1 MNYDSNVQ
9 IPEIAVTVANV
20 AEHLRNHRLD
30 GDQSLFLE
38 NFPIEHLSVL
48 NSAIIAGYNVGIYT
62 KADPVFGGAG
72 VRIFSIA
79 AIKSEK
85 IEQRKIGDWTAT
97 RNGGSVWKERI
108 GKWFNHTLDEMVF
121 RKLGNTEQFWFNHT
135 LDEMAFYWNKT
146 DKCVE
151 VVPADEGNDDW
162 FIIAPSVAFAYMC
175 EQGKPYRNGKDEPSP
190 ASNTELDNLNAWT
203 GFKQVVWNY
212 NVTDDVVKEFESYS
226 DADYE
231 VSAKGVNTTFEDAPL
246 VAWLAYNAAKQYN
259 KPKYD
264 LEDL

>member
-1 MNYDSNVQ
+1 MNHDSNVPL
-9 IPEIAVTVANV
+9 PEIAVTNANV
-20 AEHLRNHRLD
+20 AEHLRNQRLD

-38 NFPIEHLSVL
+38 NFPLEHLSVL

-85 IEQRKIGDWTAT
+85 IEQRKEGDWTAT
-97 RNGGSVWKERI
+97 RNGSDVWKERI
-108 GKWFNHTLDEMVF
+108 GKWFNSTF
-121 RKLGNTEQFWFNHT
+121 
-135 LDEMAFYWNKT
+135 DEMAFYWNKAE
-146 DKCVE
+146 KRVE
-151 VVPADEGNDDW
+151 VLYAGNEIADDW
-162 FIIAPSVAFAYMC
+162 FAIAPHTAFAFMC
-175 EQGKPYRNGKDEPSP
+175 KEGEHYRNGKDEPTP
-190 ASNTELDNLNAWT
+190 ASSVELDSLNVWV
-203 GFKQVVWNY
+203 GFNQLVWNY
-212 NVTDDVVKEFESYS
+212 NVTDDVVNEFSTRS

-264 LEDL
+264 LDDL

>member
-1 MNYDSNVQ
+1 MNYDLNVQ
-9 IPEIAVTVANV
+9 LPEIAATIANV
-20 AEHLRNHRLD
+20 AEHLRNNKLD
-30 GDQSLFLE
+30 NNQSLFLE
-38 NFPIEHLSVL
+38 NFPVEHLPVL
-48 NSAIIAGYNVGIYT
+48 NSAIMAGYNVGVYT

-72 VRIFSIA
+72 VRIFSISA
-79 AIKSEK
+79 LHQHKVEK

-108 GKWFNHTLDEMVF
+108 GKWFNHTLDEM
-121 RKLGNTEQFWFNHT
+121 
-135 LDEMAFYWNKT
+135 AFYWNKT

-151 VVPADEGNDDW
+151 VVHADEGNDDW
-162 FIIAPSVAFAYMC
+162 FIIAPSTAFAFMC
-175 EQGKPYRNGKDEPSP
+175 EQGKPYRNGKDEPRP
-190 ASNTELDNLNAWT
+190 AINTELDNLNAWM

-212 NVTDDVVKEFESYS
+212 NVTDDVVKEFKSYS

-231 VSAKGVNTTFEDAPL
+231 VSAKGVSATFEDAPL

-264 LEDL
+264 LDDL

>member
-9 IPEIAVTVANV
+9 IPEIAATIANV

-85 IEQRKIGDWTAT
+85 IEQRKVGDWAAT
-97 RNGGSVWKERI
+97 RNGGNVWKERI
-108 GKWFNHTLDEMVF
+108 GKWFNHTLDEM
-121 RKLGNTEQFWFNHT
+121 
-135 LDEMAFYWNKT
+135 AFYWNKAN
-146 DKCVE
+146 KCVE
-151 VVPADEGNDDW
+151 VLYADEGNSVADDW
-162 FIIAPSVAFAYMC
+162 FIIAPSVAFAFMC
-175 EQGKPYRNGKDEPSP
+175 EQGTPYRNGKDEPRP
-190 ASNTELDNLNAWT
+190 AINTELDNLNAWT

-212 NVTDDVVKEFESYS
+212 NVTDDVVKEFKSYP

-231 VSAKGVNTTFEDAPL
+231 VSAKGVSATFEDAPL

-264 LEDL
+264 LDDL

>member
-9 IPEIAVTVANV
+9 LPEIAVTIANV

-85 IEQRKIGDWTAT
+85 IEQRKTGDWTAT

-108 GKWFNHTLDEMVF
+108 GKWFNHP
-121 RKLGNTEQFWFNHT
+121 
-135 LDEMAFYWNKT
+135 LDEMAFYWNKS

-151 VVPADEGNDDW
+151 VVHADEGNDDW
-162 FIIAPSVAFAYMC
+162 YAIAPSTAFAFMC

-190 ASNTELDNLNAWT
+190 ASNTEFDNLNAWK

-212 NVTDDVVKEFESYS
+212 NVTDNVVKEFSTLS

-231 VSAKGVNTTFEDAPL
+231 VSAKGVNTAFEDAPL

-264 LEDL
+264 LDDL

>member
-9 IPEIAVTVANV
+9 LPEIAVTVANV

-72 VRIFSIA
+72 VRIFSISA
-79 AIKSEK
+79 VKSEK

-97 RNGGSVWKERI
+97 RNGSDVWKERI
-108 GKWFNHTLDEMVF
+108 GKWFNHTL
-121 RKLGNTEQFWFNHT
+121 GQ
-135 LDEMAFYWNKT
+135 MAFYWNKAE
-146 DKCVE
+146 KRVE
-151 VVPADEGNDDW
+151 VLYADEGNDIEDDW
-162 FIIAPSVAFAYMC
+162 FAIAPNTAFAFMC
-175 EQGKPYRNGKDEPSP
+175 KEGEHYRNGKDEPTP

-212 NVTDDVVKEFESYS
+212 NVTDDVVKEFKSYS

-264 LEDL
+264 LDDL

>member
-9 IPEIAVTVANV
+9 LPEIAATIANV
-20 AEHLRNHRLD
+20 AEHLRNNSL
-30 GDQSLFLE
+30 GNNQSLFLE
-38 NFPIEHLSVL
+38 NFPVEHLPVL
-48 NSAIIAGYNVGIYT
+48 NSAIMTGFNVGVYT

-85 IEQRKIGDWTAT
+85 IEQRKVGDWTAT
-97 RNGGSVWKERI
+97 RNGGNVWKERI
-108 GKWFNHTLDEMVF
+108 GKWFNHTI
-121 RKLGNTEQFWFNHT
+121 
-135 LDEMAFYWNKT
+135 DEMAFCWNKT

-151 VVPADEGNDDW
+151 VLYAGNEIADDW
-162 FIIAPSVAFAYMC
+162 FVIAPSVAFAFMC

-212 NVTDDVVKEFESYS
+212 NVTDDVVKEFKSYS

-231 VSAKGVNTTFEDAPL
+231 VSAKGVNATFEDAPL

-264 LEDL
+264 LDDL

>member
-9 IPEIAVTVANV
+9 LPEIAVTVANV
-20 AEHLRNHRLD
+20 VEHLRNHRLD

-48 NSAIIAGYNVGIYT
+48 NSAIITGYNVGIHT

-108 GKWFNHTLDEMVF
+108 GKWFNHTLDEM
-121 RKLGNTEQFWFNHT
+121 
-135 LDEMAFYWNKT
+135 AFYWNKAE
-146 DKCVE
+146 KRVE
-151 VVPADEGNDDW
+151 VLYADEGSDDCYA
-162 FIIAPSVAFAYMC
+162 IAPSTAFAFMC
-175 EQGKPYRNGKDEPSP
+175 EQGKPYRNGKDEP

-212 NVTDDVVKEFESYS
+212 NVTDDVVNEFSTRS

-264 LEDL
+264 LDDL

>member
-9 IPEIAVTVANV
+9 LPEIAVTVANV
-20 AEHLRNHRLD
+20 AEHLRNHRLT

-79 AIKSEK
+79 SEK
-85 IEQRKIGDWTAT
+85 IEQR
-97 RNGGSVWKERI
+97 NGS
-108 GKWFNHTLDEMVF
+108 
-121 RKLGNTEQFWFNHT
+121 
-135 LDEMAFYWNKT
+135 
-146 DKCVE
+146 
-151 VVPADEGNDDW
+151 
-162 FIIAPSVAFAYMC
+162 
-175 EQGKPYRNGKDEPSP
+175 
-190 ASNTELDNLNAWT
+190 
-203 GFKQVVWNY
+203 
-212 NVTDDVVKEFESYS
+212 DVVKEFKSYS

-246 VAWLAYNAAKQYN
+246 VAWLAHNAAKQYN

-264 LEDL
+264 LDDL

>member
-9 IPEIAVTVANV
+9 RPEIAVTVANV

-48 NSAIIAGYNVGIYT
+48 NSAIIAGYNVGIHT

-108 GKWFNHTLDEMVF
+108 GKWFNHTLDEM
-121 RKLGNTEQFWFNHT
+121 
-135 LDEMAFYWNKT
+135 AFYWNKA

-151 VVPADEGNDDW
+151 VVHADEGNDDW
-162 FIIAPSVAFAYMC
+162 FIIAPSVAFAFMC
-175 EQGKPYRNGKDEPSP
+175 EQGKPYRNGKDEPSQ

-212 NVTDDVVKEFESYS
+212 NVTDDVVKEFESSS

-246 VAWLAYNAAKQYN
+246 VAWLAYNAALQYKQQTDEQ
-259 KPKYD
+259 PTYD
-264 LEDL
+264 LDDL

>member
-1 MNYDSNVQ
+1 MNYDLNVQ
-9 IPEIAVTVANV
+9 LPEIAVTVANV

-72 VRIFSIA
+72 VRIFSISA
-79 AIKSEK
+79 VKSEK
-85 IEQRKIGDWTAT
+85 IEQRKVGDWTAT
-97 RNGGSVWKERI
+97 RNGGNVWKERI
-108 GKWFNHTLDEMVF
+108 GKWFNHTLDEM
-121 RKLGNTEQFWFNHT
+121 
-135 LDEMAFYWNKT
+135 AFYWNKA

-151 VVPADEGNDDW
+151 VVYEGNSVADDW
-162 FIIAPSVAFAYMC
+162 FIIAPSVAFAFMC
-175 EQGKPYRNGKDEPSP
+175 EQGKPYRNGKDEPS
-190 ASNTELDNLNAWT
+190 TELDNVNAWT

-212 NVTDDVVKEFESYS
+212 NVTDDVVKEFKSYS

-231 VSAKGVNTTFEDAPL
+231 VSAKGVSTTFEDAPL
-246 VAWLAYNAAKQYN
+246 VAWLAYNAAKQYKQQTN
-259 KPKYD
+259 EQPTYD
-264 LEDL
+264 LDDL

>member
-9 IPEIAVTVANV
+9 LPEIAVTVANV

-79 AIKSEK
+79 SEK
-85 IEQRKIGDWTAT
+85 IEQR
-97 RNGGSVWKERI
+97 NGSDVWKERI
-108 GKWFNHTLDEMVF
+108 GKWFNHTLDEM
-121 RKLGNTEQFWFNHT
+121 
-135 LDEMAFYWNKT
+135 AFYWNKA

-151 VVPADEGNDDW
+151 VVHADEGNSVADDW
-162 FIIAPSVAFAYMC
+162 FIIAPSVAFAFMC

-212 NVTDDVVKEFESYS
+212 NVTDDVVKEFKSYS

-246 VAWLAYNAAKQYN
+246 VAWLAYNAAKQYI

-264 LEDL
+264 LDDL

>member
-9 IPEIAVTVANV
+9 LPEIAVTVANV

-79 AIKSEK
+79 AIK
-85 IEQRKIGDWTAT
+85 QRKIGDWTAT

-108 GKWFNHTLDEMVF
+108 GKWL
-121 RKLGNTEQFWFNHT
+121 NHT
-135 LDEMAFYWNKT
+135 LDEMAFYWNKA
-146 DKCVE
+146 DKRVE
-151 VVPADEGNDDW
+151 VLHADEGNSVADDW
-162 FIIAPSVAFAYMC
+162 FAIAPSTAFAFMC

-190 ASNTELDNLNAWT
+190 ASNTELDNLNVWT

-212 NVTDDVVKEFESYS
+212 NVTDDVVKEFKTSS

-231 VSAKGVNTTFEDAPL
+231 LSAKGVNATFEDAPL
-246 VAWLAYNAAKQYN
+246 VAWLAYNAAIQYKQPTYN
-259 KPKYD
+259 LDD
-264 LEDL
+264 L

>member
-1 MNYDSNVQ
+1 MNYDLNVQ
-9 IPEIAVTVANV
+9 LPEIAVTVANI
-20 AEHLRNHRLD
+20 AEHLRYHRLN

-72 VRIFSIA
+72 VRIFSISA
-79 AIKSEK
+79 VKS
-85 IEQRKIGDWTAT
+85 EQRKVGDWTAT
-97 RNGGSVWKERI
+97 RNGGNVWKERI
-108 GKWFNHTLDEMVF
+108 GKWFNHTLDEM
-121 RKLGNTEQFWFNHT
+121 
-135 LDEMAFYWNKT
+135 AFHWNKT

-151 VVPADEGNDDW
+151 VLYADEGNEIADDW
-162 FIIAPSVAFAYMC
+162 FAIAPHIAFAFMC
-175 EQGKPYRNGKDEPSP
+175 KEGEHYRNGKDEPTP
-190 ASNTELDNLNAWT
+190 ASSVELDNLNAWT

-212 NVTDDVVKEFESYS
+212 NLTDDVVKEFKSYS

-231 VSAKGVNTTFEDAPL
+231 VSAKGVSATFEDAPL

-259 KPKYD
+259 KPTYNLDD
-264 LEDL
+264 L

>member
-9 IPEIAVTVANV
+9 LPEIAVTVANV

-85 IEQRKIGDWTAT
+85 IEKRKIGDWTAT

-108 GKWFNHTLDEMVF
+108 GKWFNHTLDEM
-121 RKLGNTEQFWFNHT
+121 
-135 LDEMAFYWNKT
+135 AFYWNKAE
-146 DKCVE
+146 KRVE
-151 VVPADEGNDDW
+151 VVYADGGNDDW
-162 FIIAPSVAFAYMC
+162 FIIAPSVAFAFMC

-190 ASNTELDNLNAWT
+190 ASSNTELDNLNAWT

-212 NVTDDVVKEFESYS
+212 NVTDDVVKEFKSYS

-264 LEDL
+264 LDDL